1 MTSANKF
8 PTLAQELHR
17 LAPVNRLCA
26 EALLF
31 ARLGRDLVARLP
43 PALQAKTEFACVRER
58 TLVFLVASP
67 TWAAKLR
74 LHAPHL
80 LMVAKTRH
88 QLDVDQCAVRV
99 QRAGTDSPQS
109 RLQPRKG

>member
-1 MTSANKF
+1 MTTFNKF

-31 ARLGRDLVARLP
+31 ARLGHDLISRLP
-43 PALQAKTEFACVRER
+43 SVLQTKTEFACVRER

-80 LMVAKTRH
+80 LTVARVH
-88 QLDVDQCAVRV
+88 HRLDVDQCAVRV
-99 QRAGTDSPQS
+99 QRAGTDSPQF
-109 RLQPRKG
+109 RLQTRKS